1 MNLNRRG
8 FILTAV
14 LTSAPPQSILDRQ
27 SLTMITHQLDANNV
41 SHLQVAETILKEG
54 GTVAVPTETVY
65 GLAADASNPV
75 AVAAIFA
82 AKGRPTSHPLIVHI
96 ANVGEL
102 ENWAV
107 DIPEQAYK
115 LAQVF
120 WPGPLTMLLKKAS
133 HVSSVVT
140 GGLDTIGVRVPSQ
153 PILQQILQSSGLG
166 LAAPSANPYKRLS
179 PTCAKQVLEA
189 LDGRINAILDGD
201 ECTIGVESTI
211 VDLTKEEVTVLRAGP
226 ISPSELSLVLNQ
238 PVLAP
243 AQHFIAVPGNVADH
257 YQPKTP
263 FYLISRADMLAKM
276 RLPSESSYFVVLA
289 DFPADESVNKL
300 LNKILMPKSKKDF
313 ARVLYKTLHQLD
325 GKNLKAIWFETPPQ
339 TEEWLDVNDRL
350 VRASY
355 SK

>member
-1 MNLNRRG
+1 
-8 FILTAV
+8 
-14 LTSAPPQSILDRQ
+14 
-27 SLTMITHQLDANNV
+27 MITRQLNANNV
-41 SHLQVAETILKEG
+41 SHLQEAKTILKDG

-82 AKGRPTSHPLIVHI
+82 AKGRPANHPLIVHI
-96 ANVGEL
+96 ASVDEL
-102 ENWAV
+102 ENWAI

-133 HVSSVVT
+133 HVSPVVT

-179 PTCAKQVLEA
+179 PTSAKQVLQA
-189 LDGRINAILDGD
+189 LDGRINGILDGG

-211 VDLTKEEVTVLRAGP
+211 VDLTNEEVTVLRAGP
-226 ISPSELSLVLNQ
+226 ISPSELSSVLNQ
-238 PVLAP
+238 PVSAP
-243 AQHFIAVPGNVADH
+243 AQHSIAVPGNVADH

-263 FYLISRADMLAKM
+263 LYLISRQDMLAKM

-289 DFPADESVNKL
+289 DFPAGEIINKL
-300 LNKILMPKSKKDF
+300 SNKISMPKSKAEF

-325 GKNLKAIWFETPPQ
+325 GKNLKTIWFETPPH
-339 TEEWLDVNDRL
+339 TEQWLDVNDRL

-355 SK
+355 SI